1 MFYHRPRLRTL
12 PEELVY
18 ISQDG
23 HGILLYVDPV
33 TDEGL
38 AYPVLPIVEAR
49 QNANTYPTTTIG
61 ELQGYHQLA
70 PAEVHGVLN
79 RLLQAN
85 WRGEATRLL
94 NEFRAILAANE
105 PATALMS

>member
-1 MFYHRPRLRTL
+1 MFYHRPGLRTL

-23 HGILLYVDPV
+23 HGILLYVEP
-33 TDEGL
+33 TTGEGL

-61 ELQGYHQLA
+61 ELQGYHQISA
-70 PAEVHGVLN
+70 SEVRGVLD

-85 WRGEATRLL
+85 WRGESARLID
-94 NEFRAILAANE
+94 EFRSIVTEADMVASL
-105 PATALMS
+105 SS